1 MIGPQQFKKKFL
13 SLIALTWLAPPVVG
27 LSFLVYIQMFSV
39 DQMADILTS
48 PIEPVFCVI
57 SLLFALGYFNHYAKT
72 IYDYLAAPDKVDTT
86 ALLNCLRKFPLHY
99 WSIFVVYLVI
109 APITVIYSAEL
120 FSDFKATPVDWFRIN
135 LVALIVSIIVGL
147 PIFFLIL
154 DLFGKTVG
162 GIAFTK
168 AHVTL
173 KLKVFLIG
181 ALVPLL
187 IDTMLV
193 QYYWTR
199 TGYFTME
206 TFIVWLSLEIL
217 AVVGSLIFVKS
228 FSQSLMPLNSTLEHP
243 TEFEHVNFDELKPC
257 STDEL
262 GVLTTSYRKL
272 LMSLKE
278 QHDNLEDI
286 VAQRTKELAASNKE
300 LESFSYSVSHDLRSP
315 LRAINGFSQILLED
329 NKDKLDADSLSHLH
343 RIINNTEKMS
353 ELIDDL
359 LTLSRVTSKE
369 IKREKVNLSELASE
383 TVDVLKSSYP
393 ERAIDIEIENDLN
406 TVGDEQLI
414 KVALDNLIENSWKYT
429 GNKADPNIQLG
440 FSTSKQAF
448 FITDNGIGF
457 DMKYAD
463 KLFQVF
469 QRLNN
474 VDEFKGSG
482 IGLATVQRVI
492 EKHQGNI
499 WAESEAGKGAT
510 FYFTLSR

>member
-1 MIGPQQFKKKFL
+1 MIGPQQFKTQFL
-13 SLIALTWLAPPVVG
+13 SLITLTWLAPPVFG
-27 LSFLVYIQMFSV
+27 LSFLVYIQMFSLG
-39 DQMADILTS
+39 QMVDILTS
-48 PIEPVFCVI
+48 PIEPIFCVAA
-57 SLLFALGYFNHYAKT
+57 LVFALGYFNHYAKT
-72 IYDYLAAPDKVDTT
+72 IYEYLETPDKQDTD
-86 ALLNCLRKFPLHY
+86 ALLNCLRKFPIHY
-99 WSIFVVYLVI
+99 WSIFVVYLIV
-109 APITVIYSAEL
+109 APVTVIYSAEL
-120 FSDFKATPVDWFRIN
+120 FSDFKATPIDWFRIN

-154 DLFGKTVG
+154 DLFGKIVG
-162 GIAFTK
+162 NISFTK

-217 AVVGSLIFVKS
+217 AIVGSLIFVKS
-228 FSQSLMPLNSTLEHP
+228 FSQSLMPLSSTLEHP
-243 TEFEHVNFDELKPC
+243 TDFEHINFAELKPC

-262 GVLTTSYRKL
+262 GVLTTIYRKL
-272 LMSLKE
+272 LTSLKS

-286 VAQRTKELAASNKE
+286 VEQRTRDLAASNKE
-300 LESFSYSVSHDLRSP
+300 LESFSYSVSHDLRGP

-329 NKDKLDADSLSHLH
+329 NKDILDEGSLNNLR

-353 ELIDDL
+353 QLIEDL

-383 TVDVLKSSYP
+383 TIGELKSNNP
-393 ERAIDIEIENDLN
+393 DRVIDVEIEKDLN
-406 TVGDEQLI
+406 TVGDEQLL
-414 KVALDNLIENSWKYT
+414 KVALDNLLENSWKYT
-429 GNKADPNIQLG
+429 GHQADPNIHLG
-440 FSTSKQAF
+440 YSTAKQAF
-448 FITDNGIGF
+448 YITDNGIGF

-482 IGLATVQRVI
+482 VGLATVQRVI

-510 FYFTLSR
+510 FYFTL